1 MRYSLKLFLG
11 FLIFI
16 AFTEASLAET
26 TISKEGQYIFNSL
39 AFYIGGVLVALW
51 LQDFVC

>member
-39 AFYIGGVLVALW
+39 AFYIQNPAAIKATNTPPI
-51 LQDFVC
+51 